1 MAESQQQN
9 QELLD
14 ARQEAQQWRAEVQQ
28 LSHELEDTNRGVLAL
43 YAELDEQAQRLRQ
56 ADALKSRF
64 LSNMSHEFRT
74 PLNSITALAHLLLV
88 RSDGELT
95 AEQEKQVNYIR
106 QSATRLLEMVNDLLD
121 LAKVEAGRVTI
132 RPQRFTVANLFSTLR
147 GIMRPLHTN
156 AGVSLIFDEPGDL
169 PPLYTDEGKVS
180 QIMHNLI
187 ANALKFTEKGSVHV
201 SATLAP
207 DGETIRLAVA
217 DTGIG
222 IAPENQEL
230 IFHEF
235 GQLEHPIQQQVK
247 GTGLGLP
254 LSRKLAEL
262 LGGTLTVE
270 SQVGAGSTFFAC
282 VPRLYPEAVK
292 DAPSDGLTAANA
304 VTGEPV
310 VAADRGRVL
319 VIDDEEISRYLLRNY
334 LSGSGYAW
342 SEAANGAAGLVEAR
356 RQQPDVIVLDLV
368 MPQMSGFQVL
378 KQLKSDPAL
387 RNIPVII
394 LSSKQLTP
402 AEQDELAQYAA
413 AILSKEGVTRA
424 LVLEQIEQVRAR
436 D

>member
-1 MAESQQQN
+1 MEELQQQN

-14 ARQEAQQWRAEVQQ
+14 ALQELQRRREEVRQ

-43 YAELDEQAQRLRQ
+43 YAELDERAQRLRQ
-56 ADALKSRF
+56 ADELKSRF

-74 PLNSITALAHLLLV
+74 PLNSIIALSHLLLV

-106 QSATRLLEMVNDLLD
+106 QSATHLLEMVNDLLD
-121 LAKVEAGRVTI
+121 LAKVEAGKLTV
-132 RPQRFTVANLFSTLR
+132 RPRRFTVANLFSALR
-147 GIMRPLHTN
+147 GMMRPLTTN
-156 AGVSLIFDEPGDL
+156 DDVSLIFDEPNDL

-201 SATLAP
+201 SASLAP
-207 DGETIRLAVA
+207 DGENIRLSVA

-222 IAPENQEL
+222 IAPENQER

-235 GQLEHPIQQQVK
+235 GQLEHPIQQRVK

-254 LSRKLAEL
+254 LSRRLAEL

-270 SQVGAGSTFFAC
+270 SQVGEGSTFLVHIPCIYQPAG
-282 VPRLYPEAVK
+282 PTAVGPAG
-292 DAPSDGLTAANA
+292 DESPT
-304 VTGEPV
+304 
-310 VAADRGRVL
+310 VAEGRGRVL

-334 LSGSGYAW
+334 LSGSGYSL
-342 SEAANGAAGLVEAR
+342 SEATSGATGLAEAR

-368 MPQMSGFQVL
+368 MPHMSGFQVL
-378 KQLKSDPAL
+378 KRLQSDPAL
-387 RNIPVII
+387 HDIPVVI
-394 LSSKQLTP
+394 LSSKQLTE
-402 AEQDELAQYAA
+402 AEQDELALHAA
-413 AILSKEGVTRA
+413 AILSKENVTREI
-424 LVLEQIEQVRAR
+424 VLQQIEKALAK

>member
-1 MAESQQQN
+1 MEELQQQN

-14 ARQEAQQWRAEVQQ
+14 ALQELQRRREEVRQ

-43 YAELDEQAQRLRQ
+43 YAELDERAQRLRQ
-56 ADALKSRF
+56 ADELKSRF

-74 PLNSITALAHLLLV
+74 PLNSIIALSHLLLV

-106 QSATRLLEMVNDLLD
+106 QSATYLLEMVNDLLD
-121 LAKVEAGRVTI
+121 LAKVEAGKLTV
-132 RPQRFTVANLFSTLR
+132 RPQRFTVANLFSALR
-147 GIMRPLHTN
+147 GMMRPLHTN
-156 AGVSLIFDEPGDL
+156 ADVSLIFDEPDDL
-169 PPLYTDEGKVS
+169 PSLYTDEGKVS

-187 ANALKFTEKGSVHV
+187 ANALKFTERGSVHV
-201 SATLAP
+201 TASLAP
-207 DGETIRLAVA
+207 DGKNIRLAVA

-222 IAPENQEL
+222 IAPENQER

-235 GQLEHPIQQQVK
+235 GQLEHPIQQRVK

-270 SQVGAGSTFFAC
+270 SQVGAGSTFLAHIPC
-282 VPRLYPEAVK
+282 IYPPAG
-292 DAPSDGLTAANA
+292 PTAAGPAGDEPPTA
-304 VTGEPV
+304 VES
-310 VAADRGRVL
+310 RGRVL

-334 LSGSGYAW
+334 LSGSGYSL
-342 SEAANGAAGLVEAR
+342 SEATSGATGLAEAR

-368 MPQMSGFQVL
+368 MPHMSGFQVL
-378 KQLKSDPAL
+378 KRLQSDPAL
-387 RNIPVII
+387 HDIPVVI
-394 LSSKQLTP
+394 LSSKQLTE
-402 AEQDELAQYAA
+402 AEQDELALHAA
-413 AILSKEGVTRA
+413 AILSKENVTREI
-424 LVLEQIEQVRAR
+424 VLQQIEKALAK

>member
-1 MAESQQQN
+1 MEELQQQN

-14 ARQEAQQWRAEVQQ
+14 ALQELQRRREEVRQ

-43 YAELDEQAQRLRQ
+43 YAELDERAQRLRQ
-56 ADALKSRF
+56 ADELKSRF

-74 PLNSITALAHLLLV
+74 PLNSIIALSHLLLV

-106 QSATRLLEMVNDLLD
+106 QSATHLLEMVNDLLD
-121 LAKVEAGRVTI
+121 LAKVEAGKLTV
-132 RPQRFTVANLFSTLR
+132 RPRRFTVANLFSALR
-147 GIMRPLHTN
+147 GMMRPLTTN
-156 AGVSLIFDEPGDL
+156 DDVSLIFDEPNDL

-187 ANALKFTEKGSVHV
+187 ANALKFTERGSVHV
-201 SATLAP
+201 SASLAP
-207 DGETIRLAVA
+207 DGENIRLSVA

-222 IAPENQEL
+222 IAPENQER

-235 GQLEHPIQQQVK
+235 GQLEHPIQQRVK

-254 LSRKLAEL
+254 LSRRLAEL

-270 SQVGAGSTFFAC
+270 SQVGEGSTFLVHIPC
-282 VPRLYPEAVK
+282 IYPPAGPTAVGPAG
-292 DAPSDGLTAANA
+292 DESPT
-304 VTGEPV
+304 
-310 VAADRGRVL
+310 VAEGRGRVL

-334 LSGSGYAW
+334 LSGSGYSL
-342 SEAANGAAGLVEAR
+342 SEATSGATGLAEAR

-368 MPQMSGFQVL
+368 MPHMSGFQVL
-378 KQLKSDPAL
+378 KRLQSDPAL
-387 RNIPVII
+387 HDIPVVI
-394 LSSKQLTP
+394 LSSKQLTE
-402 AEQDELAQYAA
+402 AEQDELALHAA
-413 AILSKEGVTRA
+413 AILSKENVTREI
-424 LVLEQIEQVRAR
+424 VLQQIEKALAK

>member
-1 MAESQQQN
+1 MAELQQQN

-14 ARQEAQQWRAEVQQ
+14 ALQEVQRWREEVQQ

-43 YAELDEQAQRLRQ
+43 YAELDERAQRLRQ
-56 ADALKSRF
+56 ADELKSRF

-74 PLNSITALAHLLLV
+74 PLNSIIALSHLLLV

-121 LAKVEAGRVTI
+121 LAKVEAGKLTV
-132 RPQRFTVANLFSTLR
+132 RPQQFTVADLFSALR
-147 GIMRPLHTN
+147 GMMRPLPTN
-156 AGVSLIFDEPGDL
+156 DNVSLIFDEPDDL
-169 PPLYTDEGKVS
+169 PALYTDEGKVS

-201 SATLAP
+201 SAGLAP
-207 DGETIRLAVA
+207 DGETLVLAVA

-222 IAPENQEL
+222 IAPENQER

-235 GQLEHPIQQQVK
+235 GQLEHPIQQRVK

-254 LSRKLAEL
+254 LSRRLAEL

-270 SQVGAGSTFFAC
+270 SQVGVGSTFLARIPC
-282 VPRLYPEAVK
+282 TYPAAK
-292 DAPSDGLTAANA
+292 DAPDASPTAISPA
-304 VTGEPV
+304 TGEPP
-310 VAADRGRVL
+310 AAGDQGRVL

-334 LSGSGYAW
+334 LSGSGYAL
-342 SEAANGAAGLVEAR
+342 SEAANGAAGLAEAR
-356 RQQPDVIVLDLV
+356 RQRPDVIVLDLV

-378 KQLKSDPAL
+378 KRLQSDPAL
-387 RNIPVII
+387 QAVPVVI
-394 LSSKQLTP
+394 LSSKQLTET
-402 AEQDELAQYAA
+402 EQDELALHAA
-413 AILSKEGVTRA
+413 AILSKEKVTREI
-424 LVLEQIEQVRAR
+424 VLQQIEKALAK